1 MESVQELDVKQN
13 NEYIFKYMEMIY
25 FNFFNKQYQL
35 RKWRKMQFIINRN
48 FVFKFNWK
56 WFKF

>member
-13 NEYIFKYMEMIY
+13 NKYIFKYMEMIY
-25 FNFFNKQYQL
+25 FNFFNKQYWI
-35 RKWRKMQFIINRN
+35 RKWRKTYFIINRN

-56 WFKF
+56 WFEF

>member
-13 NEYIFKYMEMIY
+13 NKYIFKYMEMIY
-25 FNFFNKQYQL
+25 FNFFNKQYWL
-35 RKWRKMQFIINRN
+35 RKWRKMQFIINYN